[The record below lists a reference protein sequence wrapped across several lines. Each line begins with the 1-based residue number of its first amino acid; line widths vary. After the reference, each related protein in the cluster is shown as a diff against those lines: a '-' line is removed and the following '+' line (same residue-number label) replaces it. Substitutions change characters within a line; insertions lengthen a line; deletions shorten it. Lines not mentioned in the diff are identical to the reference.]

1 MQSLRPAISHAE
13 YRTESKII
21 TYPWASIV
29 AQSLTIDRNFAR
41 ISSSQESARINAF
54 HHVFASHPLSHDR
67 GFKRSAIANIYN
79 NRLTPNKHAVKHQPA
94 KKVRP
99 PPRPK
104 RAHSGLSSYQVMSAI
119 DIFPFVRDVR
129 KILVNKIE
137 IKPGVIKPT
146 HKLFKRIKV
155 ESVNDFIL
163 FLLAKRA
170 G

>member
-1 MQSLRPAISHAE
+1 
-13 YRTESKII
+13 
-21 TYPWASIV
+21 
-29 AQSLTIDRNFAR
+29 
-41 ISSSQESARINAF
+41 
-54 HHVFASHPLSHDR
+54 
-67 GFKRSAIANIYN
+67 
-79 NRLTPNKHAVKHQPA
+79 
-94 KKVRP
+94 
-99 PPRPK
+99 
-104 RAHSGLSSYQVMSAI
+104 MSAI

-137 IKPGVIKPT
+137 IKPGFIKPT